1 MTETINVRP
10 LNGPPRPRKRQAL
23 EYAMLVLD
31 RTPWPEALTIYEQK
45 RSGPKRLVPFKAFV
59 VGLIYYAV
67 RFGKERV
74 PIKGIAQELHALS
87 AEEKASLGIHQLG
100 IIQGIDYHQVWR
112 TFDILRKV
120 LDRQT
125 CFGEEWVHPETGE
138 ILAMRDEANIPYS
151 GLDAFIHELIR
162 ASIPEAQPA
171 PVGLALDG
179 TAIETYF
186 TVKRDGPGSDDAL
199 QGKPDKPRRKPGDKI
214 WFNADRPVPT
224 DDRDARWGH
233 RTTTPTNQSEFYAG
247 YEAHIAVD
255 AWPKGTIEAPR
266 VARGFL
272 LAPAGTTRAIAG
284 LTLLDLVAQACANQH
299 PEGAAPNAGY
309 PENLYVDRGYSMHTA
324 ENWQLPLWQRGVNP
338 TFDLAD
344 NQRTTRASPFDDT
357 IYVDG
362 GLYSDALPQ
371 TLKKKLPRPNPFNL
385 DSEKLKELTKKYDQ
399 RRAFAYSPHGA
410 RNPENGHQRWKGPAT
425 AGTVR
430 CMNNPA
436 SMTLKET
443 IPLTNCEEGEPCGCS
458 GTLTVTPDEY
468 ARESQWP
475 PYQSSAWRKNYGARN
490 AVESFNADARANISS
505 WQKGYTMVRT
515 RGRTA
520 LLLAGSVVGLNF
532 HIVRNW
538 HFKQR
543 LQSPLDSEQ
552 WDYGAEP
559 KNTRQRRTQTLSE
572 RLDP

>member
-1 MTETINVRP
+1 M
-10 LNGPPRPRKRQAL
+10 
-23 EYAMLVLD
+23 
-31 RTPWPEALTIYEQK
+31 
-45 RSGPKRLVPFKAFV
+45 
-59 VGLIYYAV
+59 GLIYYAV

-74 PIKGIAQELHALS
+74 PVKGIAQELHALS
-87 AEEKASLGIHQLG
+87 RQERASLGIQHPRITDG
-100 IIQGIDYHQVWR
+100 IAYHQVWR
-112 TFDILRKV
+112 TFDTMCKV
-120 LDRQT
+120 LDQRT
-125 CFGEEWVHPETGE
+125 CFGEEWAHPETGE
-138 ILAMRDEANIPYS
+138 ILITRREDNIPYS
-151 GLDAFIHELIR
+151 GMDAFVHELIR
-162 ASIPEAQPA
+162 ASIPETQPV
-171 PVGLALDG
+171 PSGLALDG

-186 TVKRDGPGSDDAL
+186 TVKREGPGSDDAL
-199 QGKPDKPRRKPGDKI
+199 QVQVKANKSRKKAGDKY

-224 DDRDARWGH
+224 ADRDARWGH
-233 RTTTPTNQSEFYAG
+233 RTVTPTNQSEYYAG

-255 AWPKGTIEAPR
+255 AWPKGTVEAPR

-284 LTLLDLVAQACANQH
+284 LTLLDLVAQACVRQNRD
-299 PEGAAPNAGY
+299 GGAPNAGY

-344 NQRTTRASPFDDT
+344 NQRTTRPSPFDQT

-362 GLYSDALPQ
+362 GLYSDALPGP
-371 TLKKKLPRPNPFNL
+371 LKEKLPRPNPR
-385 DSEKLKELTKKYDQ
+385 DTGDQKTVKKYEE
-399 RRAFAYSPHGA
+399 RRAYAYSPHGA
-410 RNPENGHQRWKGPAT
+410 RNAENGHQRWKGPAT

-430 CMNNPA
+430 CPNNPA
-436 SMTLKET
+436 SMRLKDPL
-443 IPLTNCEEGEPCGCS
+443 PLTNCEEGKLCGCS
-458 GTLTVTPDEY
+458 GTVTVTPDEY

-475 PYQSSAWRKNYGARN
+475 PYQSSAWRKRYGARN

-515 RGRTA
+515 RRRTA

-543 LQSPLDSEQ
+543 LQSPLDSDQ
-552 WDYGAEP
+552 WDFGPEP
-559 KNTRQRRTQTLSE
+559 KKTRARRTRPLTD
-572 RLDP
+572 RLDN